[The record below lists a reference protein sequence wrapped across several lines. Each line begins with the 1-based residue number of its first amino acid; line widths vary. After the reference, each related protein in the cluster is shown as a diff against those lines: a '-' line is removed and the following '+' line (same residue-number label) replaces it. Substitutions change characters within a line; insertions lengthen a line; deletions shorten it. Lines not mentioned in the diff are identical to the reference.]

1 MKLLVDIGNSRAK
14 FVCVKNK
21 EMSEIQ
27 AINND
32 NISTV
37 WLTEHY
43 LAVSQVIVASVNQE
57 QTTHFI
63 QQWAKSLNKPCLVIN
78 TEKEKFG
85 VINAYQDESS
95 LGVDRWLAL
104 IGASKY
110 LANKN
115 VIIVDAGTA
124 TTIDI
129 ITDNKQHLGGWI
141 LPGVDLMFDSLLSN
155 TEKIYADK
163 IRLASITFGNNTT
176 ECVNNA
182 CWASIIGVI
191 TLARLQANQLRK
203 PIDDIVVTGG
213 NATEVELLL
222 SALYQSESNQDFQ
235 VHLCQK
241 LIFQGMS
248 EFIKESE

>member
-27 AINND
+27 ALDND
-32 NISTV
+32 NITTV

-43 LAVSQVIVASVNQE
+43 LAVNQVIIASVNQE
-57 QTTHFI
+57 QITRLI
-63 QQWAKSLNKPCLVIN
+63 QQWAKSQNKPCLVIN

-85 VINAYQDESS
+85 VVNAYQDEST

-104 IGASKY
+104 IGTSNY

-115 VIIVDAGTA
+115 VLIVDAGTA

-129 ITDNKQHLGGWI
+129 ITNNKQHLGGWI

-155 TEKIYADK
+155 TEKIHANK
-163 IRLASITFGNNTT
+163 TRLASIALGDNTT

-191 TLARLQANQLRK
+191 TLARLQASQLQK
-203 PIDDIVVTGG
+203 PIEDIVITGG
-213 NATEVELLL
+213 NGTEVELLL
-222 SALYQSESNQDFQ
+222 SALYSSDCNREFQ
-235 VHLCQK
+235 VHLCHK
-241 LIFQGMS
+241 LIFHGMS
-248 EFIKESE
+248 AFIKESE